1 MFADARYSSTTPPKL
16 LFRPHDEAPRN
27 TPDDLMIVFLP
38 ALADAAE
45 RVCAEVRP
53 PPARTGSVA
62 ITPAE
67 STASTTA
74 SGCGLRV
81 PIEPR
86 NFDDPGS
93 AS

>member
-45 RVCAEVRP
+45 RVCAEVRSAAGEDGLGCHHP
-53 PPARTGSVA
+53 GGTDGVDDRFWMRITG
-62 ITPAE
+62 P
-67 STASTTA
+67 
-74 SGCGLRV
+74 
-81 PIEPR
+81 
-86 NFDDPGS
+86 N
-93 AS
+93 